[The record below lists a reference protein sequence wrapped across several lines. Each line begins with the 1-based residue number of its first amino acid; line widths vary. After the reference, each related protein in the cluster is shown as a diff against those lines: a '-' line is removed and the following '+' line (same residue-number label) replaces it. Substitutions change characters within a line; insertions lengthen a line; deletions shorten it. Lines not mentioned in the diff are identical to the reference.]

1 MRHLNLVNV
10 FLYGLTGLIWTY
22 NGLRRGSGFY
32 IFLGAVWLVGAV
44 IWMVRFYKEKQK
56 DE

>member
-10 FLYGLTGLIWTY
+10 FLYGLTGLLWTY
-22 NGLRRGSGFY
+22 NGFRRGSGFH